1 MKEESCNE
9 IGIYCAEKK
18 RQIIFIVW
26 VQCDQVNN
34 FLSIMIFPSMNP
46 PFLLRIRNKGEWKH
60 IITVENEKYLQSQT
74 KRQLGQLGRLWRI
87 LSASTICTK
96 WMFWAGWQSA
106 LSKGIKQLRQHRV
119 LQVTLSWHST
129 RWCYEGNPLIKWVVM
144 I

>member
-1 MKEESCNE
+1 MVS
-9 IGIYCAEKK
+9 IVLKK
-18 RQIIFIVW
+18 RGKSYSLYEFSVIKLTISSQLWFSQAWI
-26 VQCDQVNN
+26 
-34 FLSIMIFPSMNP
+34 
-46 PFLLRIRNKGEWKH
+46 LLRIRNKGEWKH

-129 RWCYEGNPLIKWVVM
+129 RWCYQPNPLSNGLWWFKCKQAGSISW
-144 I
+144 